1 MSNFQLQSFFRR
13 NILAFMMAILPSAMW
28 AQDDP
33 LSLEAMIDNH
43 KTVRTVLDVR
53 AIMELGVYEYHHNVT
68 LSLL

>member
-13 NILAFMMAILPSAMW
+13 NILVFMMAILPSAMW

-53 AIMELGVYEYHHNVT
+53 AINGTGCV
-68 LSLL
+68 

>member
-53 AIMELGVYEYHHNVT
+53 AIMELGVYEYHNNT
-68 LSLL
+68 ALN